1 MAQGSCF
8 MTLDIIR
15 MANKAKETAIQ
26 QMIEFPPDDNSGS
39 SSSNRFAY
47 QKNWALYKMLELE
60 QLGRDYMIVMDY
72 HEDVVIIDAS
82 IEDNNID
89 FYQVKTKKG
98 DYWRPT
104 DLLAAGKDSNGNVKN
119 SILGKLLKHSIDF
132 AKARDY
138 YFVTDS
144 FLRPENYV
152 KGKDFDD
159 SRIPFSKLTKD
170 VQKSAKQKIKKELK
184 GLKDDVW
191 KHFYISQQQL
201 SVDDYKVAIIG
212 LIQKFIDNRLPK
224 AEISSS
230 TLYDS
235 LYSEIESV
243 QDYEGYISD
252 EKILTERKSFKH
264 SDFKNYI
271 EKLATF
277 NSYDTKCDRVIDK
290 CLPQAGE
297 EMDIVREV
305 QFKQILRSKIKAM
318 LYDYNN
324 AEFLQLT
331 SFISRMV
338 SEFNDTE
345 LMMYR
350 DSNYWN
356 ISKILL
362 GRLKEKFALNMD
374 LNDDDLQ
381 ALILLEYA

>member
-1 MAQGSCF
+1 MAK
-8 MTLDIIR
+8 
-15 MANKAKETAIQ
+15 ANGAVQ
-26 QMIEFPPDDNSGS
+26 QMIDFPPDDNSGS

-47 QKNWALYKMLELE
+47 QKNWALYKLLELE

-72 HEDVVIIDAS
+72 HEDIVIIDTS
-82 IEDNNID
+82 ITGNNID

-98 DYWRPT
+98 DYWRPSELIET
-104 DLLAAGKDSNGNVKN
+104 GKDAKGTPKS
-119 SILGKLLKHSIDF
+119 SIFGKILKHSIDF
-132 AKARDY
+132 TRARDY

-152 KGKDFDD
+152 KGKDFDN
-159 SRIPFSKLTKD
+159 SKIPFSKLDKD
-170 VQKSAKQKIKKELK
+170 IQKSVKQKIKKELGSIK
-184 GLKDDVW
+184 SEVW
-191 KHFYISQQQL
+191 QHFYISQQQL
-201 SVDDYKVAIIG
+201 NIDNYKDTIVG
-212 LIQKFIDNRLPK
+212 LIQKFIDKNLPK

-243 QDYEGYISD
+243 QDYEGYIDD

-264 SDFKNYI
+264 SDFKVYI

-277 NSYDTKCDRVIDK
+277 NSYDSKCDRVIDK
-290 CLPQAGE
+290 FLPQAGDD
-297 EMDIVREV
+297 MNMVREV
-305 QFKQILRSKIKAM
+305 QFKNILRSKVKAL

-338 SEFNDTE
+338 SDFNDSE
-345 LMMYR
+345 LAMYSG
-350 DSNYWN
+350 SNYWE
-356 ISKILL
+356 ISKVLL
-362 GRLKEKFALNMD
+362 SRLKEKYEVRLD
-374 LNDDDLQ
+374 LQDDDLL

>member
-1 MAQGSCF
+1 MIMAKKGI
-8 MTLDIIR
+8 D
-15 MANKAKETAIQ
+15 ETALQ
-26 QMIEFPPDDNSGS
+26 QMIEFSPDDNSGS
-39 SSSNRFAY
+39 SSSNRYAY

-72 HEDVVIIDAS
+72 HEDIVIIDAS
-82 IEDNNID
+82 IEGNNID

-104 DLLAAGKDSNGNVKN
+104 DLLVSAKDANGNIKN

-132 AKARDY
+132 TKARDY

-144 FLRPENYV
+144 FLRPENYI

-159 SRIPFSKLTKD
+159 AKIPFAKLTPEI
-170 VQKSAKQKIKKELK
+170 QKSAKQKIKKEI
-184 GLKDDVW
+184 KDIKADVW

-201 SVDDYKVAIIG
+201 SVDNYKNAIIG
-212 LIQKFIDNRLPK
+212 LIQEFIDNRLPQ

-235 LYSEIESV
+235 LYSEIESI

-252 EKILTERKSFKH
+252 EKVLTERKSFKN
-264 SDFKNYI
+264 SDFKKYI
-271 EKLATF
+271 AKLATF
-277 NSYDTKCDRVIDK
+277 NSYDTKSERVIDK
-290 CLPQAGE
+290 YLPLAGD
-297 EMDIVREV
+297 EMTMVRDV
-305 QFKQILRSKIKAM
+305 QFKKILREKIKAL

-331 SFISRMV
+331 SFIARLV
-338 SEFNDTE
+338 REFNDTE
-345 LMMYR
+345 LMLYN
-350 DSNYWN
+350 DSNYWK
-356 ISKILL
+356 ISKLL
-362 GRLKEKFALNMD
+362 VGRLKDQFPLNMD
-374 LNDDDLQ
+374 LTDDDLQ

>member
-1 MAQGSCF
+1 MAKKGI
-8 MTLDIIR
+8 D
-15 MANKAKETAIQ
+15 ETALQ
-26 QMIEFPPDDNSGS
+26 QMIEFSPDDNSGS
-39 SSSNRFAY
+39 SSSNRYAY

-72 HEDVVIIDAS
+72 HEDIVIIDAS
-82 IEDNNID
+82 IEGNNID

-104 DLLAAGKDSNGNVKN
+104 DLLVSAKDANGNIKN

-132 AKARDY
+132 TKARDY

-144 FLRPENYV
+144 FLRPENYI

-159 SRIPFSKLTKD
+159 AKIPFAKLTPEI
-170 VQKSAKQKIKKELK
+170 QKSAKQKIKKEI
-184 GLKDDVW
+184 KDIKADVW

-201 SVDDYKVAIIG
+201 SVDNYKNAIIG
-212 LIQKFIDNRLPK
+212 LIQEFIDNRLPQ

-235 LYSEIESV
+235 LYSEIESI

-252 EKILTERKSFKH
+252 EKVLTERKSFKN
-264 SDFKNYI
+264 SDFKKYI
-271 EKLATF
+271 AKLATF
-277 NSYDTKCDRVIDK
+277 NSYDTKSERVIDK
-290 CLPQAGE
+290 YLPLAGD
-297 EMDIVREV
+297 EMTMVRDV
-305 QFKQILRSKIKAM
+305 QFKKILREKIKAL

-331 SFISRMV
+331 SFIARLV
-338 SEFNDTE
+338 REFNDTE
-345 LMMYR
+345 LMLYN
-350 DSNYWN
+350 DSNYWK
-356 ISKILL
+356 ISKLL
-362 GRLKEKFALNMD
+362 VGRLKDQFPLNMD
-374 LNDDDLQ
+374 LTDDDLQ

>member
-1 MAQGSCF
+1 
-8 MTLDIIR
+8 
-15 MANKAKETAIQ
+15 
-26 QMIEFPPDDNSGS
+26 MIEFPPDDNSGS

-72 HEDVVIIDAS
+72 HEDIVIIDAS
-82 IEDNNID
+82 IEGNNID

-104 DLLAAGKDSNGNVKN
+104 DLLATAKDANGNIKN

-132 AKARDY
+132 TKARDY

-144 FLRPENYV
+144 FLRPENYI

-159 SRIPFSKLTKD
+159 AKIPFAKLTPEI
-170 VQKSAKQKIKKELK
+170 QKSAKQKIKKEI
-184 GLKDDVW
+184 KDIKVDVW

-201 SVDDYKVAIIG
+201 SVDNYKNAIIG
-212 LIQKFIDNRLPK
+212 LIQEFIDNRLPK

-252 EKILTERKSFKH
+252 EKVLTARKSFKN
-264 SDFKNYI
+264 SDFKIYI
-271 EKLATF
+271 AKLATF
-277 NSYDTKCDRVIDK
+277 NSYDTKSERVIDK
-290 CLPQAGE
+290 YLPLAGD
-297 EMDIVREV
+297 EMTMVRDV
-305 QFKQILRSKIKAM
+305 QFKKILREKIKAL

-331 SFISRMV
+331 SFITRLV
-338 SEFNDTE
+338 REFNDTE
-345 LMMYR
+345 LTLYN

-356 ISKILL
+356 ISKLL
-362 GRLKEKFALNMD
+362 VGRLKEQFPLNMD
-374 LNDDDLQ
+374 LADDDLQ

>member
-1 MAQGSCF
+1 MSKKNTVAV
-8 MTLDIIR
+8 
-15 MANKAKETAIQ
+15 Q
-26 QMIEFPPDDNSGS
+26 QMIEFAPDDNSGS

-47 QKNWALYKMLELE
+47 QINWALYKMLELE

-72 HEDVVIIDAS
+72 HEDVVIIDTS
-82 IEDNNID
+82 IKENNID

-98 DYWRPT
+98 DYWKPS
-104 DLLAAGKDSNGNVKN
+104 DLYVTGKDSKGNIKN

-132 AKARDY
+132 SKARDY

-159 SRIPFSKLTKD
+159 SKIPFSKLTPEI
-170 VQKSAKQKIKKELK
+170 QKSIKQNVKKEFGSLK
-184 GLKDDVW
+184 SEVW

-201 SVDDYKVAIIG
+201 NIDNYMDTIVG
-212 LIQKFIDNRLPK
+212 LIQKFIDKKLSK

-235 LYSEIESV
+235 LYSEIERV

-252 EKILTERKSFKH
+252 EKVLMERKSFKH
-264 SDFKNYI
+264 SDFAAYI
-271 EKLATF
+271 EKLAKF
-277 NSYDTKCDRVIDK
+277 NSYDTKCNRVIDK
-290 CLPQAGE
+290 YLPMAGD
-297 EMDIVREV
+297 EMNMVREV
-305 QFKQILRSKIKAM
+305 QFKQILNTKIKAF

-324 AEFLQLT
+324 AEFLQLS
-331 SFISRMV
+331 SFIARMV

-345 LMMYR
+345 LAMYN
-350 DSNYWN
+350 DGNYWS
-356 ISKILL
+356 ISKMLVE
-362 GRLKEKFALNMD
+362 RLKEKFDIKMD
-374 LNDDDLQ
+374 LKDDDLM